1 VDDIFKNIITVM
13 KERKNYIITE
23 VLEKNSIE
31 RERINKEENNWLEK
45 QEITEGILS
54 LMNDKDI
61 SGVLINSKFIMNGL
75 RRLEEEQE
83 FKRLAIQK
91 EIDMSLKIN
100 YEAISGNANNNKED
114 ENIVISFDEI
124 LQYFSKYISFND
136 PNVFEYRS

>member
-1 VDDIFKNIITVM
+1 M